1 MHELGIVF
9 HVAKQV
15 EEVAI
20 ENNAEHINE
29 VVLSIGEVST
39 VIPDYLID
47 CWAWNAKSIQDLMAA
62 SSLAKQLRL

>member
-15 EEVAI
+15 EAVAA
-20 ENNAEHINE
+20 ENKAKHIDE
-29 VVLSIGEVST
+29 VVLSVGEVST

-47 CWAWNAKSIQDLMAA
+47 CS
-62 SSLAKQLRL
+62 R